1 MPKEIDAIV
10 GQMKISP
17 QNIRYEDAKKVCEYY
32 FGPSRQSATSHCV
45 FKTSWQ
51 GDPRVNIQRGKS
63 GKAKIYQVK
72 QVLAAID
79 RLLLQGK
86 GEDDDGR

>member
-1 MPKEIDAIV
+1 MKTQKRSVNIISVRRAKARQAIV
-10 GQMKISP
+10 CLRHRG
-17 QNIRYEDAKKVCEYY
+17 E
-32 FGPSRQSATSHCV
+32 
-45 FKTSWQ
+45 
-51 GDPRVNIQRGKS
+51 GDPRVNIQRGKG